1 MERLIKS
8 DKRRALAKSCSWY
21 LITKS
26 KMNFQVMRIYKT
38 NIVTDKLEATFWY
51 SFVQISLRKNLHCNQ
66 YTYKILFINLI
77 NTAKLCWTVKSETVA
92 VVANKT
98 SA

>member
-8 DKRRALAKSCSWY
+8 NKRRALVKSCSGY
-21 LITKS
+21 LMTKS

-51 SFVQISLRKNLHCNQ
+51 SFVQISLKKNLHCSQ
-66 YTYKILFINLI
+66 YTYKILSINLI
-77 NTAKLCWTVKSETVA
+77 ITTKLCWIVKSETVT
-92 VVANKT
+92 VV
-98 SA
+98 